1 MGMMDRLLHLLDYER
16 SPSRENIVVSTY
28 TGHWDDTGMPI
39 STFLGEMD
47 ATAKACISL
56 IAGSIAGLD
65 MRAVDETTREMPPRA
80 SDGSGAR
87 FNRLM
92 RGLIDGGSA
101 FDFKDEIVTDLL
113 LYGNAYIYPI
123 YERRARGG
131 RTVSLLLDIKVIDPR
146 KVEKRKNEDT
156 GAIEYQIE
164 GGSILPA
171 EAITHIKMPGIRDW
185 HRMLGSPPLSAATG
199 VMRIANLASEQVVA
213 NLRNRLSPIA
223 VVLDDQGGGAAA
235 LEAFNKEQVRLRRSP
250 WRLFKTGADPQMLDL
265 TPQSPDML
273 ALREDNR
280 LEIARAYHVPSPMI
294 EINTTDWGAGIEAL
308 RRLFWQKCLR
318 PIVVAIEDGLS
329 MIVGDGNR
337 VRFNEIDILRGDW
350 AALARLITAIAPPA
364 RGEYA
369 TVNEVREYLNLPP
382 MPDADTLKPMPEE
395 APMEVMPNAR
405 DDEDEDDA

>member
-1 MGMMDRLLHLLDYER
+1 MGLIDGLLNAFDYDK
-16 SPSRENIVVSTY
+16 SRQNVSVTTY
-28 TGHWDDTGMPI
+28 TGHWDDTGAPL
-39 STFLGEMD
+39 SAHLDELD

-56 IAGSIAGLD
+56 ISGSIAGLD
-65 MRAVDETTREMPPRA
+65 MRAVDEETREMPPRA

-113 LYGNAYIYPI
+113 LYGNAYLYPI
-123 YERRARGG
+123 YERRIRGN
-131 RTVSLLLDIKVIDPR
+131 RMVSLLIDIKVVDPR
-146 KVEKRKNEDT
+146 KVDKRKDEDT
-156 GAIEYQIE
+156 GKVSYQIE
-164 GGSILPA
+164 GGGILPE
-171 EAITHIKMPGIRDW
+171 EAVVHIKMPGIRDY
-185 HRMLGSPPLSAATG
+185 HRLLGSPPLSSASG
-199 VMRIANLASEQVVA
+199 VMRVATLASDQVVS

-223 VVLDDQGGGAAA
+223 VVMDDQGGSAAA
-235 LEAFNKEQVRLRRSP
+235 LEAFNNEQARLKKAP
-250 WRLFKTGADPQMLDL
+250 WRLFKTGADPKMLDL
-265 TPQSPDML
+265 TPQSPDLL

-329 MIVGDGNR
+329 MLVGDGNR
-337 VRFNEIDILRGDW
+337 VRFDEIDILRGDW

-369 TVNEVREYLNLPP
+369 TVNEIRKYLNLPP
-382 MPDADTLKPMPEE
+382 MPDGDTLKPMPDNTTV
-395 APMEVMPNAR
+395 EVMPDAR
-405 DDEDEDDA
+405 DDDEEDDD